1 MAKKKRKNN
10 TGNGKNGQRNNER
23 NNNGQKNEQV
33 LTARVRRWIGAIVM
47 MVLAV
52 VMALAFFHKSG
63 AGGNFIVKNFRFLIG
78 QTVFVL
84 PFLLLLASFLII
96 KPKKRV
102 VAPLILALIFL
113 MIGIAGLLT
122 LQNSDD
128 RNGGWLGAAASWPLL
143 KYFSVMVGFV
153 VFAALMVIGVLI
165 VWELLPKKDKEE
177 KLKEIKEKEVKE
189 EKQKGAEALLAAE
202 EKEELAKPKLEIKTI
217 DLPKKKKEPAR
228 ELLAKPTPEQAA
240 AAAAVADSDYKRPP
254 LNLFDTE
261 EEKPASGDTNYS
273 GAMIQKT
280 LANFG
285 IPVEMSEVNIGPTV
299 TQYTLK
305 PAEGVKLAKI
315 TALSNDLALSL
326 AAHPIRIEAPIPG
339 RSLVGIEVPNKIK
352 AKVKLGTLIA
362 NAEFQRNTAPLYM
375 GLGLD
380 VMGAP
385 MFGNLGGMPHLLVA
399 GATGSGKTICLNSL
413 IMSLIYRNSP
423 KVMRLIL
430 IDPKRVEFHV
440 YGNLPHLLTPV
451 ILNARKAVNALNWL
465 VGEMERRFE
474 VLRAFGARDIG
485 TYNSDLAK
493 KPKKQEEG
501 FEQLPYIVLVIDELA
516 DLMMTKGKEVE
527 AAIVRL
533 SQLARAVGIHLVVA
547 TQRPSVEVITGLIK
561 ANITSR
567 IAFQVASQIDSRT
580 ILDCAGAEKLL
591 GKGDMLFLS
600 AEFSRPKRIQG
611 SFISSMEIKKVVSYI
626 AKENTPEA
634 PLQEFS
640 ETEEGKSNELSF
652 GAENGRSLQEEIT
665 NFTAPDDLYDEAKQV
680 VLRYKKASA
689 SLLQRRLQIG
699 YARAARLLDLLETN
713 GIIGPGEGAKPR
725 DILVESEDDKVR
737 KEFQDPSNLE
747 FD

>member
-10 TGNGKNGQRNNER
+10 GETGRNGQR

-33 LTARVRRWIGAIVM
+33 LTARVKRWIGAIVM

-63 AGGNFIVKNFRFLIG
+63 SGGNFIVKNFRLLIG

-84 PFLLLLASFLII
+84 PFLLLMASFLII
-96 KPKKRV
+96 RPKKRV

-122 LQNSDD
+122 LQNSDS

-153 VFAALMVIGVLI
+153 VFAALIVIGVLI

-177 KLKEIKEKEVKE
+177 KLKLAEKKEGKE
-189 EKQKGAEALLAAE
+189 ERQKDIEALLAAE

-217 DLPKKKKEPAR
+217 DLPKKKKEPVR

-240 AAAAVADSDYKRPP
+240 AAAAAVDSDYKRPP

-362 NAEFQRNTAPLYM
+362 NAEFQKNTAPLHM

-413 IMSLIYRNSP
+413 IMSLVYRNSP

-440 YGNLPHLLTPV
+440 YGDLPHLLTPV

-474 VLRAFGARDIG
+474 VLRAFGTRDIG
-485 TYNSDLAK
+485 AYNHDLAK

-501 FEQLPYIVLVIDELA
+501 FEHLPYIVLVIDELA

-611 SFISSMEIKKVVSYI
+611 SFVSSMEIKKIVSYI

-640 ETEEGKSNELSF
+640 EVEVEEGENNELSF
-652 GAENGRSLQEEIT
+652 GVENGKSLQEVIT

-680 VLRYKKASA
+680 VLQYKKASA

-713 GIIGPGEGAKPR
+713 GIIGPGDGAKPR
-725 DILVESEDDKVR
+725 DILVDDDGNSDDGFMDASKV
-737 KEFQDPSNLE
+737 K

>member
-10 TGNGKNGQRNNER
+10 GETGRNGQRNNH
-23 NNNGQKNEQV
+23 GQKNERI
-33 LTARVRRWIGAIVM
+33 LTARVKRWIGAIVM

-63 AGGNFIVKNFRFLIG
+63 SGGNFIVKNFRFLIG

-84 PFLLLLASFLII
+84 PFLLLMASFLII
-96 KPKKRV
+96 RPKKRV

-122 LQNSDD
+122 LQNSDG
-128 RNGGWLGAAASWPLL
+128 RNGGWLGAAVSWPLL

-153 VFAALMVIGVLI
+153 VFAALIIIGVLI
-165 VWELLPKKDKEE
+165 IWELLPKKDKEE
-177 KLKEIKEKEVKE
+177 KSKSAEKKEAKE
-189 EKQKGAEALLAAE
+189 EKQNGVEALLAAE

-217 DLPKKKKEPAR
+217 DLPKKKKEPSR
-228 ELLAKPTPEQAA
+228 ELLAKPTPEQV
-240 AAAAVADSDYKRPP
+240 AAAAVDSDYKRPP

-362 NAEFQRNTAPLYM
+362 TPEFQKNTAPLFM

-430 IDPKRVEFHV
+430 IDPKRVEFSV
-440 YGNLPHLLTPV
+440 YGDLPHLLTPV

-474 VLRAFGARDIG
+474 VLRAFGGVRDIG
-485 TYNSDLAK
+485 AYNHDLAR

-501 FEQLPYIVLVIDELA
+501 FEQLPYIVLIIDELA

-611 SFISSMEIKKVVSYI
+611 SFVSSMEIKKIVSYI

-640 ETEEGKSNELSF
+640 EAEVEESENNELSF
-652 GAENGRSLQEEIT
+652 GVENGKSLQEEIT

-680 VLRYKKASA
+680 VLQYKKASA
-689 SLLQRRLQIG
+689 SLLQRRLQVG

-713 GIIGPGEGAKPR
+713 GIIGPGDGAKPR
-725 DILVESEDDKVR
+725 DILVDDDGNSDDGFMDASKV
-737 KEFQDPSNLE
+737 K

>member
-10 TGNGKNGQRNNER
+10 TDNGKNIAPKDN
-23 NNNGQKNEQV
+23 
-33 LTARVRRWIGAIVM
+33 LLSARVRRWIGAIVM
-47 MVLAV
+47 IVLAV

-63 AGGNFIVKNFRFLIG
+63 AGGNFIVKNFRLLIG
-78 QTVFVL
+78 QAVFVL
-84 PFLLLLASFLII
+84 PFLLLMASFLII
-96 KPKKRV
+96 RPKKRV

-128 RNGGWLGAAASWPLL
+128 RNGGWLGAAVSWPLL

-153 VFAALMVIGVLI
+153 VFAALIVIGILI
-165 VWELLPKKDKEE
+165 IWELLPKKDKEE

-189 EKQKGAEALLAAE
+189 EKQRGSEALLVAE
-202 EKEELAKPKLEIKTI
+202 GKEEPAKPKLEIKTI
-217 DLPKKKKEPAR
+217 DLPKRRKEPIK
-228 ELLAKPTPEQAA
+228 EVGKLPVKLTPEQAV
-240 AAAAVADSDYKRPP
+240 AVAATVDSDYKRPP

-362 NAEFQRNTAPLYM
+362 NAEFQKNTAPLYM

-430 IDPKRVEFHV
+430 IDPKRVEFHI
-440 YGNLPHLLTPV
+440 YGDLPHLLTPV

-474 VLRAFGARDIG
+474 VLRTFGARDIG

-516 DLMMTKGKEVE
+516 DL
-527 AAIVRL
+527 
-533 SQLARAVGIHLVVA
+533 
-547 TQRPSVEVITGLIK
+547 
-561 ANITSR
+561 
-567 IAFQVASQIDSRT
+567 
-580 ILDCAGAEKLL
+580 
-591 GKGDMLFLS
+591 
-600 AEFSRPKRIQG
+600 
-611 SFISSMEIKKVVSYI
+611 
-626 AKENTPEA
+626 
-634 PLQEFS
+634 
-640 ETEEGKSNELSF
+640 
-652 GAENGRSLQEEIT
+652 
-665 NFTAPDDLYDEAKQV
+665 
-680 VLRYKKASA
+680 
-689 SLLQRRLQIG
+689 
-699 YARAARLLDLLETN
+699 
-713 GIIGPGEGAKPR
+713 
-725 DILVESEDDKVR
+725 
-737 KEFQDPSNLE
+737 
-747 FD
+747 